1 MARFVH
7 CGAGIDRGWW
17 TRGCGP
23 VGSRTLGNTSLG
35 CGDLTSSAGQSGFE
49 DLPFFRDP
57 PAGMV
62 ADRQSSAGDAGAG
75 RSRRSAERPGDSA
88 IVATKVA
95 VIAAK
100 TGAIFSHSRSSAW
113 QKTR

>member
-1 MARFVH
+1 M
-7 CGAGIDRGWW
+7 DRGWW

-62 ADRQSSAGDAGAG
+62 AVRQSSAGDADAG
-75 RSRRSAERPGDSA
+75 RSRRFAGRPGDSA
-88 IVATKVA
+88 IVATNVA

-100 TGAIFSHSRSSAW
+100 TGAILSHSRSSAW
-113 QKTR
+113 QKSR